1 MPKKGLGKGL
11 KALIPDYETGSDEYI
26 DNNISID
33 SIIPNQNQPRIDFN
47 SKKAVNALQDL
58 AQSIKINGVLQPI
71 TVRKTKNDKY
81 EIIAG
86 ERRWRASKKAG
97 LDSIPCYIINIENDS
112 SMLELALIENIQ
124 RENLNPIEEAESYL
138 ILKERYN
145 LSQEKIAKKVGKA
158 RTTITNTL
166 RLLKLPKEI
175 QLSLQNG
182 LIQAGHARALL
193 KFRGLT
199 KSKKMKSLFNRI
211 KTENLSVRQ
220 VEKIASKMINKNSTS
235 KNNPT
240 KNENSKHLQLYE
252 DNLRAAFGTKVKI
265 KQNKNGLGKITIDL
279 LSEEDL
285 DRILELVSNLS

>member
-11 KALIPDYETGSDEYI
+11 KALIPDYETGSDKYI

-71 TVRKTKNDKY
+71 TVRKTKSDKY

-124 RENLNPIEEAESYL
+124 R
-138 ILKERYN
+138 
-145 LSQEKIAKKVGKA
+145 KI
-158 RTTITNTL
+158 
-166 RLLKLPKEI
+166 
-175 QLSLQNG
+175 
-182 LIQAGHARALL
+182 
-193 KFRGLT
+193 
-199 KSKKMKSLFNRI
+199 
-211 KTENLSVRQ
+211 
-220 VEKIASKMINKNSTS
+220 
-235 KNNPT
+235 
-240 KNENSKHLQLYE
+240 
-252 DNLRAAFGTKVKI
+252 
-265 KQNKNGLGKITIDL
+265 
-279 LSEEDL
+279 
-285 DRILELVSNLS
+285 